1 MAWAVAYITK
11 LKLGET
17 VSFRPRGNSMQGKI
31 ESGQLCT
38 VEPIED
44 FDTLEK
50 GDIVLCK
57 VNGSEYLH
65 LIKAIQNKRFQIGN
79 NRGRING
86 WIAANSIFGKCVKIE
101 N

>member
-11 LKLGET
+11 LRLGET
-17 VSFRPRGNSMQGKI
+17 VSFRPLGNSMQGKI

-44 FDTLEK
+44 YDSLEK

-57 VNGSEYLH
+57 VNGSEYLQS
-65 LIKAIQNKRFQIGN
+65 IKTKLTSNSMMKRFKTLL
-79 NRGRING
+79 RKML
-86 WIAANSIFGKCVKIE
+86 S
-101 N
+101 